1 MNTKTK
7 GDNMNKL
14 TKIGVSALCGSLATV
29 ASAQAGEM
37 TVTGGASMTYMSLSD
52 EVTGNPLG
60 MATGMTFTGTGEL
73 DNGSTVTLTIANT
86 HKNAYT
92 GSSIAVATPSLGTFK
107 YDEKG
112 GTGLDRI
119 DDMMPTAWEEV
130 DGTGIGMGLQTVSG
144 VGGGSDIEWTLPAE
158 WSMGSTV
165 HVSYS
170 FKPDGSYNSKKSAS
184 GTANGSGTVN
194 GSGYD
199 IVVSNNTAVEGL
211 DLFAGYSEI
220 SQVSTLGGFVGNRE
234 QMSAGA
240 TYAVGGFTLGYQQSY
255 DHASTSYDNTA
266 YGVSF
271 AVNDNLSISYA
282 THESRQSQ
290 SDNTRLELEGKS
302 LQASYTMGGASI
314 VVAETEVDNKLY
326 ATTAASQREGRSIAL
341 TLAF

>member
-37 TVTGGASMTYMSLSD
+37 TVTGGASMTYMSLTD

-73 DNGSTVTLTIANT
+73 DNGSAVTLTIANT

-92 GSSIAVATPSLGTFK
+92 GSSITVATPSLGTFK

-130 DGTGIGMGLQTVSG
+130 DGAGIGMGLQTVSG
-144 VGGGSDIEWTLPAE
+144 VGGGSDIEWTLPSE

-165 HVSYS
+165 HISYS
-170 FKPDGSYNSKKSAS
+170 FKPDGTYNSKKGAGGTNGTS
-184 GTANGSGTVN
+184 GLIN

-199 IVVSNNTAVEGL
+199 IVVTNNSVVEGL
-211 DLFAGYSEI
+211 NMFAGYSTI
-220 SQVSTLGGFVGNRE
+220 NQSSAATQALDDRE
-234 QMSAGA
+234 QLAGGA

-255 DHASTSYDNTA
+255 DSAATSYDNQA
-266 YGVSF
+266 YGISF

-282 THESRQSQ
+282 KHDSEQNSANVKT
-290 SDNTRLELEGKS
+290 ELEGKS

-314 VVAETEVDNKLY
+314 VIAETEVDNKVY
-326 ATTAASQREGRSIAL
+326 ATAAANQREGRSIAL